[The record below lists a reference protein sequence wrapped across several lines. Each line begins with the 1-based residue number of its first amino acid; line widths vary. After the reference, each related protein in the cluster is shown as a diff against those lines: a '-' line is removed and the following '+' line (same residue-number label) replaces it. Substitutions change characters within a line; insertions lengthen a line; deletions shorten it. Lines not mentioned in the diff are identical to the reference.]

1 MLRIGLI
8 LLLLSVAACSQ
19 MQSTGQEKGLQEKD
33 KPEYDKMSEEDMQM
47 DDENK
52 ESIQRATFAGGCFW
66 CVEADFEKLHGVIEA
81 VSGYAG
87 GSVENPTYEQVSS
100 GETGHKEAVQVTYD
114 PSKVSYAYLLGYFWK
129 HIDPTDA
136 QGSFVDR
143 GEQYTSAIFYH
154 DEEQKKLAEES
165 KRQLQQSGLFDDP
178 IVTEILPLKN
188 FYRAE
193 EYHQDYHKEHSIR
206 YNFYRSRS
214 GRNSF
219 LEKQWD
225 DKDFDFQA
233 TVDKEGNTPAADV
246 KDYSDYEK
254 PGDDKLKDTF
264 TPIQYEVT
272 QEEGTEE
279 PFNNPYWDN
288 TQEGIYVDILSGE
301 PLFSTK
307 DQFKS
312 GTGWPSFTRPIDPR
326 FIVEREDNTL
336 FTTRTEIRSRYG
348 DNHLGHV
355 FSDGPEPTGL
365 RYCMNSAALR
375 FVPKEDLKQEG
386 YGEYLS
392 LFG

>member
-178 IVTEILPLKN
+178 IVTEMLPLKN